1 MSQDASPDSA
11 SGDRF
16 GLPSASPQTVDTHRF
31 TRELHNL
38 LRTEIDGLS
47 TAEKAALVRRHVELF
62 ERDRALVDLRLDVV
76 PFVPGRRP
84 VDELHSPGLGSSEP
98 VGLLN
103 AADSDRMLILYR
115 LIGGGGAALADMPA
129 GSRLLGTIHHVDHRG
144 RLTTTIPGWNR
155 REIQPVRM
163 SDAVGRDTAHTESDL
178 PEAWLLELDV
188 DSRFSALGADG
199 QPSASSPFGFG
210 SLFFERFRLK
220 LELEIED
227 VAVTGDTFDFE
238 IYDEAKFGTLY
249 ARIAQRLLPRDIERQ
264 ATAFNEGRLLP
275 VSYHPWFPVLCIG
288 VEKANLYMKAIR
300 GDITKQKRM
309 LTDPGWLLRV
319 GLYLELLTC
328 LGIIEAVRD
337 DGDLLTAEER
347 DLFENSPQFSEI
359 RKRIDRTAWR
369 RVWEL
374 RQVAFGHTP
383 GFGEMPVAFT
393 NLLRKREATLEFLH
407 AHHDDLR
414 HAIDLAG
421 ANVVNSQETWHRV
434 FRDAE
439 RAVLKMNEEAFPELG
454 FLGDQLRNVVLWHRR
469 GALAG
474 LQILPA
480 FVSGAFG
487 DQDGL
492 FASACRQYRDSM
504 NHVAIWAAGRGLM
517 EFSGTECIPES
528 VSLLETH
535 VAGNRQRFQH
545 LQERD
550 GYQDM
555 LAVRDRES
563 VEIGPDVDAIAS
575 AIEKISLFRVLT
587 HDEIVGVAS
596 RARAIHLGPQERIIV
611 QGRKGSSLFVIYDGE
626 LEVLAK
632 HNGRDRVIAQ
642 LGRGAVVGEM
652 SFLTGQ
658 ARTASVR
665 AIESAIVIEISAS
678 LFRPVVRDRPAI
690 LEELT
695 DLMSKRTESERHS
708 RKSLRSKVSAA
719 IFAPSFDEYVPSAN
733 PHAAV

>member
-1 MSQDASPDSA
+1 
-11 SGDRF
+11 
-16 GLPSASPQTVDTHRF
+16 
-31 TRELHNL
+31 

-47 TAEKAALVRRHVELF
+47 VAEKAALVRSHVELF

-103 AADSDRMLILYR
+103 AVEGDRMLILYR
-115 LIGGGGAALADMPA
+115 LSCGGRGLADMPA

-155 REIQPVRM
+155 RETRAVRM
-163 SDAVGRDTAHTESDL
+163 SDAVGQATAHTESHL
-178 PEAWLLELDV
+178 PEAWVLELDV
-188 DSRFSALGADG
+188 DAEFGAFRGDG
-199 QPSASSPFGFG
+199 ESSASSPFGFG
-210 SLFFERFRLK
+210 SMFFERFRVK
-220 LELEIED
+220 LEIEIEG
-227 VAVTGDTFDFE
+227 VAVSGDTFDFE
-238 IYDEAKFGTLY
+238 IYDEAKFGSLY

-264 ATAFNEGRLLP
+264 VAAFNDGRPLP

-288 VEKANLYMKAIR
+288 VEKAHLYMKALR
-300 GDITKQKRM
+300 GDIAKQKRM

-319 GLYLELLTC
+319 GFYLELLTC
-328 LGIIEAVRD
+328 LGIVEAVRD

-347 DLFENSPQFSEI
+347 ELFEKSPQFSEI
-359 RKRIDRTAWR
+359 RQRIDRTAWR

-374 RQVAFGHTP
+374 RHVAFGHTP
-383 GFGEMPVAFT
+383 GFGAMPVAIN
-393 NLLRKREATLEFLH
+393 NLLRKREATLGFLH

-421 ANVVNSQETWHRV
+421 ANAVNSQETWHLV

-439 RAVLKMNEEAFPELG
+439 RAVLKMNEDAFPELV
-454 FLGDQLRNVVLWHRR
+454 FLSDQLRHVVLWHRR

-474 LQILPA
+474 LKILPA
-480 FVSGAFG
+480 FVAGAFG

-504 NHVAIWAAGRGLM
+504 NHVANWAAERGLM

-555 LAVRDRES
+555 LAVRDRED
-563 VEIGPDVDAIAS
+563 VEIGPDVDAIAT
-575 AIEKISLFRVLT
+575 ALDKISVFRLLT
-587 HDEIVGVAS
+587 RDEIVGVAS

-611 QGRKGSSLFVIYDGE
+611 QGRNGSSLFVIYDGE
-626 LEVLAK
+626 LEVIAK
-632 HNGRDRVIAQ
+632 RNGRDRVIAQ

-652 SFLTGQ
+652 SFLTGE
-658 ARTASVR
+658 ARTATVR
-665 AIESAIVIEISAS
+665 AVETAIVMEISAS

-690 LEELT
+690 LEELI
-695 DLMSKRTESERHS
+695 DLMSKRVDTEGRSKE
-708 RKSLRSKVSAA
+708 SLRSKVSAA
-719 IFAPSFDEYVPSAN
+719 IFGSSFDEYTPSPG